1 MTIQEFDDLKIG
13 DTCLVT
19 RGKDKGK
26 RCIVLYKAG
35 HTIKYDHRIG
45 IVVVKPE
52 DYGNLFESSTVTY
65 RYFKLFSSYR
75 IEKRPYSDWRRAC
88 GNAGSFLLYLRGN
101 SRGLYGGDSIMTYK
115 QIEASRELRLWIG
128 QVIVPAV
135 TMAVALASIPEVRN
149 TASRK
154 LEELKWKFK
163 SRSKG

>member
-52 DYGNLFESSTVTY
+52 DYGNLFESSTLTC
-65 RYFKLFSSYR
+65 RYFKLFSH
-75 IEKRPYSDWRRAC
+75 
-88 GNAGSFLLYLRGN
+88 
-101 SRGLYGGDSIMTYK
+101 T
-115 QIEASRELRLWIG
+115 
-128 QVIVPAV
+128 
-135 TMAVALASIPEVRN
+135 
-149 TASRK
+149 
-154 LEELKWKFK
+154 ELKDLILIGEGPAETRALSFYIYAETAAAFMEVIAL
-163 SRSKG
+163 

>member
-1 MTIQEFDDLKIG
+1 MRIVDVAVRQCYRFNCPICGSKLEADCGELVDIGG

-65 RYFKLFSSYR
+65 RYFKLFSH
-75 IEKRPYSDWRRAC
+75 
-88 GNAGSFLLYLRGN
+88 
-101 SRGLYGGDSIMTYK
+101 T
-115 QIEASRELRLWIG
+115 ELRKTL
-128 QVIVPAV
+128 
-135 TMAVALASIPEVRN
+135 
-149 TASRK
+149 
-154 LEELKWKFK
+154 F
-163 SRSKG
+163 

>member
-19 RGKDKGK
+19 RGKGKGK

-65 RYFKLFSSYR
+65 RYFKLFSH
-75 IEKRPYSDWRRAC
+75 
-88 GNAGSFLLYLRGN
+88 
-101 SRGLYGGDSIMTYK
+101 T
-115 QIEASRELRLWIG
+115 ELRKTL
-128 QVIVPAV
+128 
-135 TMAVALASIPEVRN
+135 
-149 TASRK
+149 
-154 LEELKWKFK
+154 F
-163 SRSKG
+163 